1 MFGVL
6 PPIDSR
12 LSPGRAVGIVRAR
25 QNMNMKKR
33 ETLLRLGV
41 GLLLGVATSVGFADE
56 GMWLYSDPP
65 RAQLKERHGFD
76 ATEPWMEHLQKSSV
90 RFNSGGSGEFISE
103 DGLILSNHH
112 VGADTLQK
120 VSTKENDY
128 LKKGFYAA
136 TLAEEIKSPDLELN
150 VLMSIEDV
158 TARVNAAVTTGA
170 SDEESFRQRRAVMA
184 AIEKESKDRTG
195 ERSDVV
201 TLYQGGRYHLY
212 RFKRYTD
219 VRVVFAPEQQI
230 AFYGGDPDNFEYP
243 RFDLDVCF
251 FRAYEDGKPAKIQHY
266 LKWSQA
272 GTKEG
277 DLIFVSGH
285 PGRTSR
291 LSTMAELEYVRDIQ
305 MPRTLQRLFRLEV
318 ALNSYSGRSQ
328 ENARRAKEDLFGVQ
342 NSRKARKGGL
352 AGLMDPELMGKKA
365 AAEKALREKIAARAD
380 LKDALASYDRIA
392 AAEKIIAGNARPY
405 HLLEASGAFHSELF
419 HIARTLLRAGE
430 ERTKPNGDRL
440 REFTEAGRE
449 SLELSLFSDKPI
461 YPDLEELQLTDSLT
475 YLAEEMGASSP
486 LVQKVL
492 AGKSP
497 NARAVELIKGTQMRD
512 VAFRKKLYEG
522 GRAAVDAT
530 HDPMIAL
537 AKSVD
542 SEARALRKIMDEQG
556 EAKQQSHAKIAQARF
571 ALEGTG
577 SYPDAT
583 FTLRLAFGTVKGF
596 EEGGQQIPAH
606 TTIAGLYERAA
617 EHENRPPFDLPKI
630 WVDSKSKIDPK
641 TPFNFVST
649 ADIIGGNSGSPV
661 VDRKG
666 EFVGIIF
673 DGNIQSLVLD
683 FAYSD
688 VQARA
693 VSVDSRGIVEA
704 LRHVY
709 RADKLVSELTTGT
722 RGK

>member
-1 MFGVL
+1 
-6 PPIDSR
+6 
-12 LSPGRAVGIVRAR
+12 
-25 QNMNMKKR
+25 MNMKTKKS
-33 ETLLRLGV
+33 LLRLGL
-41 GLLLGVATSVGFADE
+41 GLLLVAVTAVSFADE

-65 RAQLKERHGFD
+65 RALLKERYGFD
-76 ATEPWMEHLQKSSV
+76 ATPEWLEHLQKSSV
-90 RFNSGGSGEFISE
+90 RFNSGGSGEFLSE

-136 TLAEEIKSPDLELN
+136 TLAEEIKAPDLELN

-158 TARVNAAVTTGA
+158 TARVNAAVTAGA
-170 SDEESFRQRRAVMA
+170 SDEESFKARRAVMA
-184 AIEKESKDRTG
+184 TIEKESKDKTG

-272 GTKEG
+272 GTKDG
-277 DLIFVSGH
+277 DLVFVSGH
-285 PGRTSR
+285 PGRTDR
-291 LSTMAELEYVRDIQ
+291 LLTMVELEYLRDVA
-305 MPRTLQRLFRLEV
+305 MPRGLQRLYRMEV
-318 ALNSYSGRSQ
+318 NLNSYSGRSQ
-328 ENARRAKEDLFGVQ
+328 ENARRAKDDFFGVQ

-352 AGLMDPELMGKKA
+352 AGLLDPELFGRKA
-365 AAEKALREKIAARAD
+365 LEEKMLREKIGARED
-380 LKDALASYDRIA
+380 LKDTLAAYDRITTAQRVIA
-392 AAEKIIAGNARPY
+392 AKVRPY
-405 HLLEASGAFHSELF
+405 NLIEGGSAFNSELF
-419 HIARTLLRAGE
+419 HIARTLLRAAE
-430 ERTKPNGDRL
+430 ERPKPNGERL
-440 REFTEAGRE
+440 REFNEAGRE

-461 YPDLEELQLTDSLT
+461 YADLEELQLTDSLT

-497 NARAVELIKGTQMRD
+497 NARAVELIKGTKVND

-522 GRAAVDAT
+522 GQAVVDAAT
-530 HDPMIAL
+530 NDSMIVL

-542 SEARALRKIMDEQG
+542 ADAREYRKSMEAEG
-556 EAKQQSHAKIAQARF
+556 EAKQQSHAKIAKARF

-596 EEGGQQIPAH
+596 EEGGKQIPAH
-606 TTIAGLYERAA
+606 TTFAGLYERAA
-617 EHENRPPFDLPKI
+617 EHENREPFDLPKI
-630 WVDSKSKIDPK
+630 WVESKSKIDLAR
-641 TPFNFVST
+641 PFNFVST

-683 FAYSD
+683 FAFSD

-704 LRHVY
+704 LKKVY
-709 RADKLVSELTTGT
+709 RADGLVSELNTGKH
-722 RGK
+722 GN

>member
-1 MFGVL
+1 ML
-6 PPIDSR
+6 QR
-12 LSPGRAVGIVRAR
+12 ETVGILRAF
-25 QNMNMKKR
+25 QNMKTK
-33 ETLLRLGV
+33 ETLLLRLSL
-41 GLLLGVATSVGFADE
+41 GLLFGTATPASFADE

-76 ATEPWMEHLQKSSV
+76 ATPEWMDHLQKSSV
-90 RFNSGGSGEFISE
+90 RFNSGGSGEFISA

-120 VSTKENDY
+120 VSTKEHDY
-128 LKKGFYAA
+128 LKNGFYAKS
-136 TLAEEIKSPDLELN
+136 LAEEIKAPDLELN

-158 TARVNAAVTTGA
+158 TARVNAAVKPDA
-170 SDEESFRQRRAVMA
+170 SDEESFKARRSVTA
-184 AIEKESKDRTG
+184 AIEKESKDKTG

-251 FRAYEDGKPAKIQHY
+251 FRAYENGKPAKIQHY
-266 LKWSQA
+266 LKWSQD
-272 GTKEG
+272 GTKDG
-277 DLIFVSGH
+277 DLVFVSGH

-291 LSTMAELEYVRDIQ
+291 LFTMAELEYVRDVA
-305 MPRTLQRLFRLEV
+305 MPRTLQRLFRTEV
-318 ALNSYSGRSQ
+318 ILNSYSGRSQ
-328 ENARRAKEDLFGVQ
+328 ENARRAKEELFHIQ

-352 AGLMDPELMGKKA
+352 AGLLDPELIGKKA
-365 AAEKALREKIAARAD
+365 AAENSLREKIAARDD
-380 LKDALASYDRIA
+380 LKDTLASFDRIA
-392 AAEKIIAGNARPY
+392 AAQKVIAENARA
-405 HLLEASGAFHSELF
+405 HSMIESAAAFNSDLF
-419 HIARTLLRAGE
+419 GIARTLLRAGE
-430 ERTKPNGDRL
+430 ERPKPNGDRL
-440 REFTEAGRE
+440 REFNEAARE
-449 SLELSLFSDKPI
+449 SLELALFSDKPI

-486 LVQKVL
+486 LVQKIL

-497 NARAVELIKGTQMRD
+497 NARAAELVKGTKVND

-522 GRAAVDAT
+522 GAAAVDAAN
-530 HDPMIAL
+530 DPMIAL

-542 SEARALRKIMDEQG
+542 DEARALRKIMEAQG
-556 EAKQQSHAKIAQARF
+556 EAKQQSHAKIGKARF
-571 ALEGTG
+571 AIEGTG

-596 EEGGQQIPAH
+596 SEGGQQIPAH
-606 TTIAGLYERAA
+606 TTFAGLYGRAA

-630 WVDSKSKIDPK
+630 WTDSKSKIDLA

-683 FAYSD
+683 FAYTD
-688 VQARA
+688 AQARA

-704 LRHVY
+704 LRSVY
-709 RADKLVSELTTGT
+709 GADALVSELNTGK
-722 RGK
+722 REK

>member
-1 MFGVL
+1 M
-6 PPIDSR
+6 
-12 LSPGRAVGIVRAR
+12 
-25 QNMNMKKR
+25 
-33 ETLLRLGV
+33 
-41 GLLLGVATSVGFADE
+41 LLGAVTSAGFADE

-65 RAQLKERHGFD
+65 RALLKERYGFD
-76 ATEPWMEHLQKSSV
+76 ATPEWLEHLQKSSV

-120 VSTKENDY
+120 VSTKKNDY

-136 TLAEEIKSPDLELN
+136 TLAEEIKAPDLELN

-158 TARVNAAVTTGA
+158 TARVNAAVTAGA
-170 SDEESFRQRRAVMA
+170 SDEESFKARRAVMA
-184 AIEKESKDRTG
+184 TIEKESKDKTG

-251 FRAYEDGKPAKIQHY
+251 FRAYEDGKPVKIQHY

-272 GTKEG
+272 GTRDG
-277 DLIFVSGH
+277 DLVFVSGH
-285 PGRTSR
+285 PGRTDR
-291 LSTMAELEYVRDIQ
+291 LLTMVELEYLRDVA
-305 MPRTLQRLFRLEV
+305 MPRGLQRLYRMEV
-318 ALNSYSGRSQ
+318 NLNSYSGRSQ
-328 ENARRAKEDLFGVQ
+328 ENARRAKDDFFGVQ

-352 AGLMDPELMGKKA
+352 AGLLDPELFGKKA
-365 AAEKALREKIAARAD
+365 MEEKTLREKIGARED
-380 LKDALASYDRIA
+380 LKDTLAAYDRIA
-392 AAEKIIAGNARPY
+392 AAQKVIAENARP
-405 HLLEASGAFHSELF
+405 HNLLEGGSAFNSELF
-419 HIARTLLRAGE
+419 HIARTLLRAAE
-430 ERTKPNGDRL
+430 ERPKPDGERL
-440 REFTEAGRE
+440 REFNEAGRE
-449 SLELSLFSDKPI
+449 SLELGLFSDKPI

-475 YLAEEMGASSP
+475 YLAEEMGAALP

-497 NARAVELIKGTQMRD
+497 DARAAELIKGTKVND
-512 VAFRKKLYEG
+512 VIFRKKLYEG
-522 GRAAVDAT
+522 GRTAVDAAT
-530 HDPMIAL
+530 NDPMIAL

-542 SEARALRKIMDEQG
+542 AEARALRKIMEAQG
-556 EAKQQSHAKIAQARF
+556 EAKQQSHAKIAKARF

-596 EEGGQQIPAH
+596 EEGGKQIPGH
-606 TTIAGLYERAA
+606 TTFAGLYERAA
-617 EHENRPPFDLPKI
+617 EHENREPFDLPQI
-630 WVDSKSKIDPK
+630 WTDSKAKIDLG

-683 FAYSD
+683 FAFSD

-704 LRHVY
+704 LKKVY
-709 RADKLVSELTTGT
+709 RADGLVSELNTGK
-722 RGK
+722 RAE

>member
-1 MFGVL
+1 
-6 PPIDSR
+6 
-12 LSPGRAVGIVRAR
+12 
-25 QNMNMKKR
+25 MNIMNSKR
-33 ETLLRLGV
+33 SLLNLGL
-41 GLLLGVATSVGFADE
+41 GLLLANTPMVRADE

-65 RAQLKERHGFD
+65 RQQLKERYGFD
-76 ATEPWMEHLQKSSV
+76 ATDAWLEHLRKSSV
-90 RFNSGGSGEFISE
+90 RFNSGGSGEFVSE

-120 VSTKENDY
+120 VSSKEKDY
-128 LKKGFYAA
+128 LKNGFYAK
-136 TLAEEIKSPDLELN
+136 TLAEEIKAPDLELN

-158 TARVNAAVTTGA
+158 TARVNAAVKDGA
-170 SDEESFRQRRAVMA
+170 SDEEAFKARRSVIA
-184 AIEKESKDRTG
+184 AIEKESKGKTG
-195 ERSDVV
+195 QRSDVV

-251 FRAYEDGKPAKIQHY
+251 FRAYEDGKPAKIEHY

-291 LSTMAELEYVRDIQ
+291 MFTMAELEYVRDVQ
-305 MPRTLQRLFRLEV
+305 MPRALQRMFRLESV
-318 ALNSYSGRSQ
+318 LTSWSGRSQ
-328 ENARRAKEDLFGVQ
+328 ENARRAKDELFGVQ
-342 NSRKARKGGL
+342 NSRKARRGGL
-352 AGLMDPELMGKKA
+352 GGLLDPELMGRKA
-365 AAEKALREKIAARAD
+365 AAETALRAKIAARED
-380 LKDALASYDRIA
+380 LKDALVAYDRIA
-392 AAEKIIAGNARPY
+392 AAQKVIAGNARQY
-405 HLLEASGAFHSELF
+405 SLLEGGAALNSDFYG
-419 HIARTLLRAGE
+419 IARTLLRAAE
-430 ERTKPNGDRL
+430 ERPKPNGERL
-440 REFTEAGRE
+440 REFTDAGRE
-449 SLELSLFSDKPI
+449 SLELGLFSDKPV
-461 YPDLEELQLTDSLT
+461 YDDLEELLLTDSLT
-475 YLAEEMGASSP
+475 YLAEELGATAP

-497 NARAVELIKGTQMRD
+497 NARAVELIKGTRVKD
-512 VAFRKKLYEG
+512 VTFRKKLYEG
-522 GRAAVDAT
+522 GKAAVDAA
-530 HDPMIAL
+530 HDPMIEL
-537 AKSVD
+537 ARSID
-542 SEARALRKIMDEQG
+542 AEARALRKIMEAQG
-556 EAKQQSHAKIAQARF
+556 EAKQQSHAKIARARF
-571 ALEGTG
+571 ALEGTS

-583 FTLRLAFGTVKGF
+583 FTLRLAYGTVKGF
-596 EEGGQQIPAH
+596 EEGGKQIPAH
-606 TTIAGLYERAA
+606 TTFAGLYERAK
-617 EHENRPPFDLPKI
+617 EQGNRPPFDLPQI
-630 WVDSKSKIDPK
+630 WVDRKSKLDLK

-683 FAYSD
+683 FAYTD

-704 LRHVY
+704 LKKVY
-709 RADKLVSELTTGT
+709 RADGLVKEIAA
-722 RGK
+722 GKRVK

>member
-1 MFGVL
+1 MK
-6 PPIDSR
+6 II
-12 LSPGRAVGIVRAR
+12 LS
-25 QNMNMKKR
+25 
-33 ETLLRLGV
+33 LLCLGL
-41 GLLLGVATSVGFADE
+41 GLLLTSANADE

-65 RAQLKERHGFD
+65 RAQLKERYGFD
-76 ATEPWMEHLQKSSV
+76 ATPEWLEHLQKSSV

-128 LKKGFYAA
+128 LKNGFCAKS
-136 TLAEEIKSPDLELN
+136 LAEEIKAPDLELN

-158 TARVNAAVTTGA
+158 TARVNAAVADGA
-170 SDEESFRQRRAVMA
+170 SDEESFKARRAVMA
-184 AIEKESKDRTG
+184 AIEKESKDKTG

-251 FRAYEDGKPAKIQHY
+251 FRAYEDGQPAKIQHW
-266 LKWSQA
+266 LKWSQS

-277 DLIFVSGH
+277 DLVFVSGH

-291 LSTMAELEYVRDIQ
+291 LFTMAELEYVRDVS
-305 MPRTLQRLFRLEV
+305 MPRALQRLFRMEIV
-318 ALNSYSGRSQ
+318 LNSYSDRSK
-328 ENARRAKEDLFGVQ
+328 ENARRAKEDFFGVQ

-352 AGLMDPELMGKKA
+352 AGLLDPELFGKKA
-365 AAEKALREKIAARAD
+365 AEEKALREKIAARED
-380 LKDALASYDRIA
+380 LRDTLASFDRIA
-392 AAEKIIAGNARPY
+392 AAQKVIAENARPY
-405 HLLEASGAFHSELF
+405 HLIEVGAAFHSELF
-419 HIARTLLRAGE
+419 GIARTLLRAGT
-430 ERTKPNGDRL
+430 ERPKPNGERL
-440 REFTEAGRE
+440 REFNEAGRE
-449 SLELSLFSDKPI
+449 SLELQLFSDKPI

-475 YLAEEMGASSP
+475 YLCEELGASSA
-486 LVQKVL
+486 LVQKIL

-497 NARAVELIKGTQMRD
+497 NARAAELIKGTKVND
-512 VAFRKKLYEG
+512 VAFRKKLCEG
-522 GRAAVDAT
+522 GSSAVGAAN
-530 HDPMIAL
+530 DPMIAL

-542 SEARALRKIMDEQG
+542 DEARALRKIMEAQG
-556 EAKQQSHAKIAQARF
+556 EAKQQSHAKIAKARF
-571 ALEGTG
+571 ALEGTS

-606 TTIAGLYERAA
+606 TTFAGLYARAE
-617 EHENRPPFDLPKI
+617 EHENKPPFDLPKV
-630 WVDSKSKIDPK
+630 WTDSKSKIDLSV
-641 TPFNFVST
+641 PFNFVST

-683 FAYSD
+683 FAYTD
-688 VQARA
+688 AQARA

-704 LRHVY
+704 LKKVY
-709 RADKLVSELTTGT
+709 GADALASELNTGK
-722 RGK
+722 RGQSIRR